1 MSFSLYMFCGACRS
15 HPRKRCFLV
24 TGKTEFIGK
33 RSGTAAHCEKNKQN
47 KTKQKHHTTEG
58 RFSVWRGVTQR
69 VCNTAAAA
77 AAQASPRSPFP
88 ARGGGRGQAV
98 FSGIS
103 LPRGALPLV
112 SRLRLF
118 LSPFQFRL
126 MNCLRQS
133 RMPTAASCGGA
144 TERAIRESKVA
155 RYLSCRLPWRLLLMP
170 TFYSSASL
178 LSPFVD

>member
-1 MSFSLYMFCGACRS
+1 MSFSPYTFCGACRS
-15 HPRKRCFLV
+15 DPRKSGSLGLGDRQNRV
-24 TGKTEFIGK
+24 HRETIGHSCSMRK
-33 RSGTAAHCEKNKQN
+33 QTKNKN
-47 KTKQKHHTTEG
+47 NIIRQKEG
-58 RFSVWRGVTQR
+58 FLSGGGHPARLRTA
-69 VCNTAAAA
+69 AAAA

-103 LPRGALPLV
+103 LPREALPLV

-133 RMPTAASCGGA
+133 RMPTAASSSGA
-144 TERAIRESKVA
+144 TVRAIRESKVA
-155 RYLSCRLPWRLLLMP
+155 RYLSCRLPRA
-170 TFYSSASL
+170 TASVADAN
-178 LSPFVD
+178 F